1 MHLADGVLNTPA
13 VVATSAAAGALVINA
28 VRQVDNDDIPKLSI
42 MTATFFVFALM
53 SFPAGPSSVHPL
65 LGGLIGIILGWQ
77 APIAIFIGL
86 ILQAAIFQHG
96 GFTTLGINT
105 LMVSIPAIIAH
116 LFFKASMKKDKNIGL
131 SAGLAAA
138 LSVVCTVLILVTV
151 LAFTSEHYKEVV
163 GILVLGHIP
172 LAIAEG
178 ILTAIVVKFLKKSKP
193 EVLSSYNLKPNL
205 ESE

>member
-13 VVATSAAAGALVINA
+13 VVATSAVAGALVVNA
-28 VRQVDNDDIPKLSI
+28 VRQVDNEDIPKISL

-53 SFPAGPSSVHPL
+53 SFPVGPSSVHPL

-77 APIAIFIGL
+77 APIAITIGL

-105 LMVSIPAIIAH
+105 IMVSVPAIVAH
-116 LFFKASMKKDKNIGL
+116 LFFKSAVRRKTNLTLASV
-131 SAGLAAA
+131 LAAA
-138 LSVVCTVLILVTV
+138 LSVVLTVCILLLVLSITSPYFKEVGLIL
-151 LAFTSEHYKEVV
+151 AA
-163 GILVLGHIP
+163 GHIP

-178 ILTAIVVKFLKKSKP
+178 VITAIVVNFLSKSRP
-193 EVLSSYNLKPNL
+193 EMLSQYGIN
-205 ESE
+205 